1 MPRPNKTEIAMFAA
15 LHENITNRYIESMF
29 KDRTYEDFTPK
40 EKLELIGV
48 LKRTSKIDVRY
59 KA

>member
-1 MPRPNKTEIAMFAA
+1 MPRPNKTEIAMFAS
-15 LHENITNRYIESMF
+15 LHENITNRYIESIF
-29 KDRTYEDFTPK
+29 KERAYEDLTPK